1 LRDSAQVPAFL
12 SAQDVYLADPSDAN
26 LFALDAAHR
35 ASLLVGRTPAEEL
48 AGLKYRALLLLQHQL
63 RTGRLVALVKPGQF
77 GDKQNPF
84 WDIGEFGRFL
94 DLDQSIDVLNLPP
107 DIAAKKV
114 GGPDFASQ
122 GRDLRLP
129 WFWLGWMLDP
139 GMQLSG
145 SRRETRRSDYFT
157 KFLWIDGPYPMH
169 SAFMTTKRIV
179 EVAFNPACWNS
190 HYPAHYEIQYSFFLM
205 SDNALL
211 REPTEP
217 TARAQYRRFV
227 ANSFRMSL
235 LLLRRNIRET
245 REAIRPESQKFQVRL
260 MAKVLAKFDPRPT
273 DKSLTA
279 EVLSLLS
286 SARNLR

>member
-1 LRDSAQVPAFL
+1 
-12 SAQDVYLADPSDAN
+12 
-26 LFALDAAHR
+26 
-35 ASLLVGRTPAEEL
+35 
-48 AGLKYRALLLLQHQL
+48 
-63 RTGRLVALVKPGQF
+63 
-77 GDKQNPF
+77 
-84 WDIGEFGRFL
+84 
-94 DLDQSIDVLNLPP
+94 
-107 DIAAKKV
+107 
-114 GGPDFASQ
+114 
-122 GRDLRLP
+122 
-129 WFWLGWMLDP
+129 MLDP

-235 LLLRRNIRET
+235 LLLRKNIRET

-260 MAKVLAKFDPRPT
+260 MAKVLDKFDPRPT